1 MPMHPAAPE
10 DLHGLVEAFAG
21 TARAVVDLT
30 FNLRDADLAKSTACP
45 GWTVKDQVA
54 HVTSIEAG
62 LLGRPDPQVEVPA
75 YDWIKNDIG
84 RHMENGVELRRP
96 RSGKE
101 VTGELQKVLGAR
113 LGRLRDAT
121 LTEETE
127 VPGVLSDK
135 PTTLGDLLRLRI
147 FDTWIHEQDIREAL
161 GRPGNLDSPAAAVSV
176 SQVLDALPMIV
187 VKRVGLEPGKV
198 LMVELTGPVVARS
211 GVRVEASED
220 DADGTPGKPIGKLM
234 FAGASDETGP
244 IPAIGRT
251 TSLQMSTEVFMR
263 RAAGRRAT
271 EDCVY
276 TVLGD
281 EDIARR
287 FMDALVVTP

>member
-21 TARAVVDLT
+21 TAQAVVDLT
-30 FNLRDADLAKSTACP
+30 FNLRDADLAKPTACP
-45 GWTVKDQVA
+45 GWTVKDQVS
-54 HVTSIEAG
+54 HVAALEAQ
-62 LLGRPDPQVEVPA
+62 LLGRPDPDVEVPD
-75 YDWIKNDIG
+75 YEHITNDIG
-84 RHMENGVELRRP
+84 RHMEKGVEVRRG
-96 RSGKE
+96 RTGKE
-101 VTGELQKVLGAR
+101 VTAELQRVLGGR
-113 LGRLRDAT
+113 LGRLRDPQ
-121 LTEETE
+121 LTEETQ
-127 VPGVLSDK
+127 VPGVLSDR
-135 PTTLGDLLRLRI
+135 PTTLGALLRLRT
-147 FDTWIHEQDIREAL
+147 FDVWAHEQDIREAL

-176 SQVLDALPMIV
+176 RQVLDALPMIV

-211 GVRVEASED
+211 GVRVEAGED
-220 DADGTPGKPIGKLM
+220 GRPLGKLM

-251 TSLQMSTEVFMR
+251 TSLQMSTEVFTR
-263 RAAGRRAT
+263 RAAGRRTT

-281 EDIARR
+281 EEIARR

>member
-21 TARAVVDLT
+21 TAQAVVDLT
-30 FNLRDADLAKSTACP
+30 FNLRDADLAKPTACP
-45 GWTVKDQVA
+45 GWTVKDQVS
-54 HVTSIEAG
+54 HVTSLESA
-62 LLGRPDPQVEVPA
+62 LLGRPDPEIEVPA
-75 YDWIKNDIG
+75 YDHVRNDIG
-84 RHMENGVELRRP
+84 RFMENGVELRRH
-96 RSGKE
+96 RTGKE
-101 VTGELQKVLGAR
+101 ITAELQRVLGGR
-113 LGRLRDAT
+113 LGRLRDAQ
-121 LTEETE
+121 LTEDTE
-127 VPGVLSDK
+127 VIHPISGK
-135 PTTLGDLLRLRI
+135 PTTLATLLRIRV
-147 FDTWIHEQDIREAL
+147 FDTWCHEQDIREAL

-176 SQVLDALPMIV
+176 EQVLDALPMIV

-211 GVRVEASED
+211 GVRVEAGEEGP
-220 DADGTPGKPIGKLM
+220 DGSPGKPIGRLM

-251 TSLQMSTEVFMR
+251 TSLQMSTDVFMR

-287 FMDALVVTP
+287 FMDNLVITP

>member
-1 MPMHPAAPE
+1 MPMHPAPPE

-21 TARAVVDLT
+21 TSQAVVDLT
-30 FNLRDADLAKSTACP
+30 FTLRDADLAKPTACP
-45 GWTVKDQVA
+45 GWTVKDQVS
-54 HVTSIEAG
+54 HVASVESA

-75 YDWIKNDIG
+75 YEHITNDIG
-84 RHMENGVELRRP
+84 RHIENGVELRRP

-101 VTGELQKVLGAR
+101 VTSELQKILGAR
-113 LGRLRDAT
+113 LGRLRDSS
-121 LTEETE
+121 LTEDTE
-127 VPGVLSDK
+127 VTSPVTGK
-135 PTTLGDLLRLRI
+135 PTTLGEALRLRI
-147 FDTWIHEQDIREAL
+147 FDTWCHEQDIREAL

-198 LMVELTGPVVARS
+198 LMVELTGPVIARS
-211 GVRVEASED
+211 GVRVEAGEEGP
-220 DADGTPGKPIGKLM
+220 DGSPGKPIGKLM

-251 TSLQMSTEVFMR
+251 TSLQMSTDVFMR

>member
-21 TARAVVDLT
+21 TAQAVVDLA
-30 FNLRDADLAKSTACP
+30 FSLRDADLDKPTACP
-45 GWTVKDQVA
+45 GWTVKDQVS
-54 HVTSIEAG
+54 HVTSIEAA
-62 LLGRPDPQVEVPA
+62 LVGRPDPQVEVPA
-75 YDWIKNDIG
+75 YDWIRNDIG
-84 RHMENGVELRRP
+84 RHMENGVELRRS

-101 VTGELQKVLGAR
+101 VVSELQKVLGGR
-113 LGRLRDAT
+113 LGRLRDAS

-127 VPGVLSDK
+127 VPGVLSDT
-135 PTTLGDLLRLRI
+135 PTTLGALLRLRI
-147 FDTWIHEQDIREAL
+147 FDTWVHEQDIREAL

-176 SQVLDALPMIV
+176 QSVLDALPMIV

-211 GVRVEASED
+211 GVRVEAGEEGP
-220 DADGTPGKPIGKLM
+220 DGSPGKPIGRLM

-251 TSLQMSTEVFMR
+251 TSLQMSTDVFMR

-271 EDCVY
+271 ADCVY

-281 EDIARR
+281 QDIARR

>member
-21 TARAVVDLT
+21 TAQAVVDLT
-30 FNLRDADLAKSTACP
+30 FNLRDADLAKPTACP
-45 GWTVKDQVA
+45 GWTVQDQVA
-54 HVTSIEAG
+54 HLASIEAG
-62 LLGRPDPQVEVPA
+62 LLGRPGPRSEAPA
-75 YDWIKNDIG
+75 DGPVGTDVG
-84 RHMENGVELRRP
+84 RPTASATGLDQS

-101 VTGELQKVLGAR
+101 VVTELQKVLGAR
-113 LGRLRDAT
+113 LGRLRDPQ
-121 LTEETE
+121 LTEDTE
-127 VPGVLSDK
+127 VIDPVSGA
-135 PTTLGDLLRLRI
+135 PTTLAHLLRLRI
-147 FDTWIHEQDIREAL
+147 FDTWCHEQDIREAL

-176 SQVLDALPMIV
+176 RQVLDALPMIV
-187 VKRVGLEPGKV
+187 VTRVGLEPGKV

-211 GVRVEASED
+211 GVRVEAGE
-220 DADGTPGKPIGKLM
+220 AGPDGSPGQPVGKPM
-234 FAGASDETGP
+234 FAGGSDETGP

-263 RAAGRRAT
+263 RACGRRAT
-271 EDCVY
+271 QDCAY

-287 FMDALVVTP
+287 FMDALVITP